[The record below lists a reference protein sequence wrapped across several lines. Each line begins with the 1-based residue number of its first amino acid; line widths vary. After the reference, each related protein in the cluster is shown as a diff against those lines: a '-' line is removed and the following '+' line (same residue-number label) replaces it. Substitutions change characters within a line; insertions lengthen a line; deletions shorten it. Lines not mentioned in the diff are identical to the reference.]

1 MLRKGYKTEKIE
13 QNGTKEWNE
22 TLEEWCYLLP
32 LTKVCEKE
40 IHRRCE
46 EEVVSAEMAIRKKK
60 ETAKPSAVS
69 NAAGGSHQEADC
81 LVDLLSESDAE
92 EQTGSLPKEETEK
105 QRRQREKR
113 DAKKAEKAEK
123 AEKDKEKK
131 AAAEEAR
138 KAKRATIA
146 ANRKVV
152 KLATGCVTSLSDCVT
167 DVGKALQSKAAD
179 PSLDDA
185 LKASATESLTT
196 LKDWKHACAQALAQ
210 HGKNVE
216 TPLTL
221 PFDSNKEVADKI
233 KEAKTLKDSI
243 LGKKRK
249 GVQQ

>member
-1 MLRKGYKTEKIE
+1 
-13 QNGTKEWNE
+13 
-22 TLEEWCYLLP
+22 
-32 LTKVCEKE
+32 
-40 IHRRCE
+40 
-46 EEVVSAEMAIRKKK
+46 MAIRKKK
-60 ETAKPSAVS
+60 ENARPI
-69 NAAGGSHQEADC
+69 AAGNDAAASDKKPDS
-81 LVDLLSESDAE
+81 LVDLLSESDGE
-92 EQTGSLPKEETEK
+92 EQTGQVPQETEK
-105 QRRQREKR
+105 QRRQRETR
-113 DAKKAEKAEK
+113 EAKKLEKAEK

-152 KLATGCVTSLSDCVT
+152 KLATGCVTSLSDCVA

-179 PSLDDA
+179 PSLDDT

-221 PFDSNKEVADKI
+221 PFESSKEVAEKI
-233 KEAKTLKDSI
+233 KEAKVLKDSI
-243 LGKKRK
+243 LGKRRR
-249 GVQQ
+249 GVQQWVAKSGGSGGWLFVFK